1 MSLISDSQKKQKL
14 RHKKSGNA
22 QKAKIGK
29 TQSNKQFWDK
39 EYRTSAHLNLSV
51 NPSEEVIKFL
61 KFVEKDY
68 NGLPFEK
75 DGTVLDLGCGNGR
88 NLRIFVKELGMRGIG
103 FDISSHATKQARMA
117 LAGTHSF
124 IKERSIAGDFSE
136 IENKKVDIVLDLMS
150 SHFLRKAE
158 REHMLSEIVR
168 VLKDEG
174 FYLLKTF
181 LRDGD
186 LHTPRLL
193 RDYPADEPGSYIHPQ
208 FGLFEYVWWEEDLI
222 EFLSPYFDIKHIE
235 RSHQHKRNGEA
246 FKRRFIAII
255 LQKKRGIQ

>member
-1 MSLISDSQKKQKL
+1 MNVQ
-14 RHKKSGNA
+14 
-22 QKAKIGK
+22 
-29 TQSNKQFWDK
+29 
-39 EYRTSAHLNLSV
+39 
-51 NPSEEVIKFL
+51 
-61 KFVEKDY
+61 
-68 NGLPFEK
+68 
-75 DGTVLDLGCGNGR
+75 
-88 NLRIFVKELGMRGIG
+88 
-103 FDISSHATKQARMA
+103 
-117 LAGTHSF
+117 
-124 IKERSIAGDFSE
+124 